1 MEQGK
6 VYRPSLL
13 TIVAL
18 FVTGVFFITVYIM
31 ALVYSPWQGLGSFL
45 MLTVMLASLSAL
57 SLGWSFHLWRNRKNG
72 NGFYWDEEG
81 IIIDLKGVKVYWE
94 EVESIQLNDGAY
106 SLSKST
112 VIYPHYTHHEKIR
125 MRRKKWMPTTAHSIE
140 WFLIEKPVEF
150 HDHIMKLWVEKC
162 QGLR

>member
-1 MEQGK
+1 MEQVK

-13 TIVAL
+13 TIGAL
-18 FVTGVFFITVYIM
+18 FVAGVFLISIYIV

-45 MLTVMLASLSAL
+45 MLTVMLACLSTL
-57 SLGWSFHLWRNRKNG
+57 SLGWSFHLWRNRKKG
-72 NGFYWDEEG
+72 NGLYWDEEG
-81 IIIDLKGVKVYWE
+81 ILIDLKGVKVYWD

-112 VIYPHYTHHEKIR
+112 VIYPHYTYHEKIR
-125 MRRKKWMPTTAHSIE
+125 KRRKKWMPTTFHSIE
-140 WFLIEKPVEF
+140 WFLIENPTEF
-150 HDHIMKLWVEKC
+150 HDRIMKVWGEKC

>member
-1 MEQGK
+1 MEQVK

-13 TIVAL
+13 TIGAL
-18 FVTGVFFITVYIM
+18 FVVGIFFISIYTM

-45 MLTVMLASLSAL
+45 MLTVMFTCLSTL
-57 SLGWSFHLWRNRKNG
+57 SLGWSFHLWRNRKND

-125 MRRKKWMPTTAHSIE
+125 TRRKKWMPTTAHSIE

-150 HDHIMKLWVEKC
+150 HDHIMKAWGEKY